1 MCCMQVDILAKKLM
15 PDVKFKIDERGNT
28 DSCFFEDQNVRIKN
42 VIQGYKNHTKIT
54 GKFLW

>member
-1 MCCMQVDILAKKLM
+1 MQVDILAKKLI
-15 PDVKFKIDERGNT
+15 PDVKFKIDEWGNT